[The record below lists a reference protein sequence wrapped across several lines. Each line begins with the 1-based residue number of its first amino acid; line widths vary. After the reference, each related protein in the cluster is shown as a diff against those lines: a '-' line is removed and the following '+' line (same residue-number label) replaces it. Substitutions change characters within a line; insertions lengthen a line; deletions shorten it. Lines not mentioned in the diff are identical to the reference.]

1 MFLITLFSSW
11 ADNFSIRLFRLGI
24 RSTCELESFFHWEAF
39 DSNALYLSRKDDALL
54 TNSTCLSRLPGLF
67 GCKLFESNWSLSTSV
82 SILSLS
88 LMIWKK
94 KRQYWCPKQF
104 NLIAY
109 KPVVRPWWINW
120 IGFGLM
126 ERIWKDI
133 QKGMASECRGARR
146 GNVHDRDRDDSI
158 NNTLWS
164 GHILWSLCSSSMRLN
179 CSRSASWN
187 LTIQT
192 CQARENLVLSQ
203 NFSDKQSLVTKTTRY
218 HGTSAKCHPGKQ
230 NFESLC
236 HQVLRPSARG
246 NKPNLF
252 KCVNKTAGTGNER
265 STGQPCGWARIGLA
279 LLVIL
284 DFGSMTECQHKQR
297 HYP

>member
-1 MFLITLFSSW
+1 MMLFWPTLLAYRGFPVCLVANCSSLIEVCQPP
-11 ADNFSIRLFRLGI
+11 FRY
-24 RSTCELESFFHWEAF
+24 CPFPW
-39 DSNALYLSRKDDALL
+39 
-54 TNSTCLSRLPGLF
+54 
-67 GCKLFESNWSLSTSV
+67 WSE
-82 SILSLS
+82 
-88 LMIWKK
+88 KK

-133 QKGMASECRGARR
+133 QKGMASECRVARR

-164 GHILWSLCSSSMRLN
+164 GHILWLLCSSSMRLN

-203 NFSDKQSLVTKTTRY
+203 NFSDKQSLVTKTTLSR
-218 HGTSAKCHPGKQ
+218 HFSQVSPRETELWVTLSPSPQAKCK
-230 NFESLC
+230 
-236 HQVLRPSARG
+236 
-246 NKPNLF
+246 
-252 KCVNKTAGTGNER
+252 
-265 STGQPCGWARIGLA
+265 GQ
-279 LLVIL
+279 
-284 DFGSMTECQHKQR
+284 
-297 HYP
+297 